1 MIPFLIIVF
10 SVIVL
15 ILVSSFFVY
24 LFVFHRKKEGDPG
37 EVMDDPQYK
46 VYREETR
53 AMVDKLRARAFEEVH
68 IISFDGLRLFGRW
81 YEGKKD
87 SPVVVLCHG

>member
-1 MIPFLIIVF
+1 MIPFLILVF

-37 EVMDDPQYK
+37 EVMDDPQ
-46 VYREETR
+46 
-53 AMVDKLRARAFEEVH
+53 
-68 IISFDGLRLFGRW
+68 
-81 YEGKKD
+81 
-87 SPVVVLCHG
+87 